1 MISPA
6 TVPSL
11 DHLIIE
17 SSFHIF
23 IDFFNRNYFPLLTGF
38 LSAFTRRSGHND
50 IFWEF
55 YIDREKDYSQQNT
68 HWKHRESRYHEG
80 IISGATNNG
89 RLRLGQT
96 NKWNSGFVN
105 RKKVLFLGPRPP
117 LPFLGSLVFR
127 PKALSPNW
135 GMSPVTSGAP
145 WLFTLA
151 AFHLR
156 WEVLIST
163 PNDSFGHRNQN
174 AVKE

>member
-38 LSAFTRRSGHND
+38 LSAFTRRSGHNN

-68 HWKHRESRYHEG
+68 HWKHRESRYQEG

-105 RKKVLFLGPRPP
+105 REKVLFLGPGPP

-127 PKALSPNW
+127 PKALSLLW
-135 GMSPVTSGAP
+135 GMSPVTSEVP
-145 WLFTLA
+145 FLFVLA
-151 AFHLR
+151 AFHLKKILDGNKPAI
-156 WEVLIST
+156 VSCPL
-163 PNDSFGHRNQN
+163 
-174 AVKE
+174 